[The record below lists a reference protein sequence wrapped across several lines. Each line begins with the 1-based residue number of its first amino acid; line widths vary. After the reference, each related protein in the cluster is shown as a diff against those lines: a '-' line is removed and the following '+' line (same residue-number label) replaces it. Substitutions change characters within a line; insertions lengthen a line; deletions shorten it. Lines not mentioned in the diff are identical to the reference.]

1 MRITDELRQSR
12 SSTRPLAQFV
22 LSGLI
27 AVMLL
32 GLVAVELMRRNGTDE
47 AIRQAQQTAR
57 LVGEGIVAPNA
68 DRGLLEGDK
77 ESISRMDRV
86 VRRSVLEDPV
96 VRIKLWDANG
106 RIVYSDES
114 RLIGTRYALDEEA
127 TQALYRSTVQAE
139 LSELDGPENRFEREE
154 GDRELLEVYL
164 GVRAP
169 DGTPLLLEV
178 YERFS
183 SVTASGRRLW
193 LTFAPALIGALLLL
207 QFAQVPLAY
216 SLLRRLRKGQEERE
230 SLLHHAL
237 DAAENERSRIA
248 RDLHDGAV
256 QDLAGVSFTLAAAAD
271 RLERGGEDET
281 AALVEQAA
289 DDTRRSVRELRTL
302 LVDLYPPSLH
312 QQGLAAALADL
323 LAPLSSR
330 GLHTSL
336 QADPALRLPEDA
348 ERTLFRAAQEG
359 LRNVTKHAKAESV
372 DVTVDHSNGSVA
384 LIIEDDGRGPGDGV
398 GEEGHLG
405 LRMVRDLASDAG
417 GDFALTAREG
427 GGTAFRFEVPNG

>member
-1 MRITDELRQSR
+1 MRITDELRQR
-12 SSTRPLAQFV
+12 RTTTRPLAQFV
-22 LSGLI
+22 LSGLV
-27 AVMLL
+27 AVSLL
-32 GLVAVELMRRNGTDE
+32 GLVAVEIMRREGQDE

-57 LVGEGIVAPNA
+57 LVGNGIVAPNV
-68 DRGLLEGDK
+68 DRGLLRGDR
-77 ESISRMDRV
+77 ESIAAMDAV
-86 VRRSVLEDPV
+86 VRDAVLQGPV
-96 VRIKLWDANG
+96 VRIKLWDATG
-106 RIVYSDES
+106 RVVYSDEP
-114 RLIGTRYALDEEA
+114 RLIGNRYELDEEA
-127 TQALYRSTVQAE
+127 HEALYRNSVQAE
-139 LSELDGPENRFEREE
+139 LSDLQGPENRFERS

-193 LTFAPALIGALLLL
+193 LAFAPALLGALLLL
-207 QFAQVPLAY
+207 QIAQVPLAY

-230 SLLHHAL
+230 ALLHRAL

-281 AALVEQAA
+281 ATLVEQAA

-323 LAPLSSR
+323 LAPLASR
-330 GLHTSL
+330 GMETALR
-336 QADPALRLPEDA
+336 ADPGMRLPEDA
-348 ERTLFRAAQEG
+348 ERTLFRAAQEA
-359 LRNVTKHAKAESV
+359 LRNVTKHAKADRVE
-372 DVTVDHSNGSVA
+372 VTVDQRNGNVA
-384 LIIEDDGRGPGDGV
+384 LTVSDDGRGPGDAVAG
-398 GEEGHLG
+398 EGHLG
-405 LRMVRDLASDAG
+405 LRMVSDLAGDVG
-417 GDFALTAREG
+417 GEFRLASREG
-427 GGTAFRFEVPNG
+427 GGTTFCFEVPG